1 MGHITRISIVIESE
15 AEMNKDI
22 RTALDECPE
31 WKEYAQG
38 DLEESRNR
46 ERGSAVNR
54 ADDGSSRGS
63 SDDEEGQEGVCV
75 TQLLRLSLSLSLS
88 LSRSLTFPPLGSN
101 SIAHPKLPRRLSRRL
116 WCRQLR

>member
-88 LSRSLTFPPLGSN
+88 LSRSLTFSPLGSN
-101 SIAHPKLPRRLSRRL
+101 SIAHPKLPRRVSRRL